1 MDSRGQAVV
10 PVLSDAYG
18 MRMRMTRH
26 IAYRPI
32 VLVAVATI
40 RSVIVPRYPYDNE
53 VVSVPVSEFAGMV
66 VRSHLYADYI
76 AAVAAMFMVTGRG
89 IIEIVGC
96 YRVTVGVRIDGGS
109 VTIAGGR
116 GTDAELIA
124 SGAGRDGDLLVGDGR
139 RCVGRIGVKGNCHS
153 PASATRRHRV
163 TLKIAAD
170 GDFARFIDAIVV
182 VTHGARPSAGNRQRD
197 CSLLFRRPVIVRK
210 VQGVKLLRCP

>member
-139 RCVGRIGVKGNCHS
+139 RSVRRVVGEVRLHL
-153 PASATRRHRV
+153 PTAAAARHRV
-163 TLKIAAD
+163 GVGVAD
-170 GDFARFIDAIVV
+170 DDFARFIDAIVV

-197 CSLLFRRPVIVRK
+197 CSLLFRRPVVVRK
-210 VQGVKLLRCP
+210 DERIKLFGRP